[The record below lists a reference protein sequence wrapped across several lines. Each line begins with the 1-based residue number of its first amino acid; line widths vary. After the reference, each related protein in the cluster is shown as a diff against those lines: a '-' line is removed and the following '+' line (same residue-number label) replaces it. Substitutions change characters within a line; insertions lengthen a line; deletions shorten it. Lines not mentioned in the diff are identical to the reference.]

1 MKYKN
6 EMNLFEAFLNGIYE
20 ERDELIEQSEKIKI
34 DSRFNERKIKSLKDE
49 LKNEKA
55 NVERLKMVK
64 EKLMQDVKIEKI
76 QKERLKEELDVL
88 KSKGGS
94 KQ

>member
-1 MKYKN
+1 MMKYRN
-6 EMNLFEAFLNGIYE
+6 EKNLFEEFLDGIYE
-20 ERDELIEQSEKIKI
+20 ERDDLIERSEKIKI
-34 DSRFNERKIKSLKDE
+34 DSMFNERKIKSLKDE

-76 QKERLKEELDVL
+76 QKERLKEELDIL
-88 KSKGGS
+88 KSGGS
-94 KQ
+94 Q